1 MKKLKKALAVF
12 LCVVLTLTAAPL
24 SGFVGL
30 ELPDGSGIRKFA
42 EGIVSA
48 FDSFSTRAQAAT
60 NSGTCG
66 DNLTW
71 TFDTE
76 TGVLRIS
83 GTGAMTNWDFQ
94 KDLEA
99 PWDNYTVTSV
109 IIEDGVTTIGDEA
122 FFHNSSITSVIM
134 ADSVTTIGKSAF
146 DYCHNLTDLSIGN
159 GVTTINDEA
168 FISCSD
174 LTEITIPKNVTY
186 IGKRAFADCYS
197 LEKIAVD
204 AENQYFTADSDGVLY
219 SRDMTRLLQYPIAST
234 KPSYTIPEGVRSIDN
249 EAFAFCDNITNVTL
263 PDSLKAIGEYVFVDC
278 YTMSSITIPAGI
290 ETIGQYAFGW
300 YALPYYNG
308 TLEQWKAVETDPS
321 DTSIA
326 KRVIICGGTDRP
338 YYIPGTCGNEVNW
351 TLYADGELV
360 ISGNGAMTNFK
371 AENNYPTDN
380 PWYSM
385 CSKIKSITVEEGV
398 TSIGNYAFYDCSEV
412 KKVTLADTV
421 SNIGSYAF
429 RNCLNID
436 EFTIPVSAKATSKN
450 SFYGINVVKKVTL
463 TKGSGVMTSYSQ
475 DSGNSNYYGNTP
487 WNRSAM
493 LKEIVIEDGVT
504 SIGSYAFNSVTYLK
518 SIRIP
523 ATVTQINI
531 GAFDE
536 CTDLT
541 DIYYNST
548 EDDWNNILVSSE
560 NEPLTAATL
569 HTATASGTCGD
580 NLNWVLYNTG
590 RLEINGTGA
599 MTDWTAAN
607 KIPWFD
613 YRTAIN
619 EIIIGEGVT
628 SVGKYAFFSCTAK
641 KSVTIPESIV
651 SIAINAFGNS
661 QSITVIHYAS
671 DKSDLEKISV
681 GNGNNALT
689 YASYNYGRI
698 RLVDSGYFS
707 EFEQW
712 ELYTDGEL
720 YVVGEGGMSNF
731 TSAEAYPWHKHRD
744 KITSFT
750 IETYPNYLYP
760 EMTNIGN
767 HALEGCVNLKFVNFN
782 NDITRIGDYAFAGCT
797 SLESIVIP
805 DTVTT
810 IGDGAFYGCSGLK
823 DLTMPVSAKIY
834 NSPNVFYG
842 CTGINKITLT
852 KGNGTMVTYGTDTAV
867 SSPTVNFK
875 YTPWYIS
882 TSQIDLTIED
892 GITAISPYAF
902 YGSKGITNVTISEG
916 VTTIGEYAFCGNTT
930 LKNVT
935 IPESI
940 NTIGS
945 YSFYQCSALENTY
958 YAGDVSKWCK
968 ISFVDAYATPMSYAD
983 DLYFGGELV
992 TELTIPAHITSIN
1005 DFAFYGC
1012 SNITDVYYEGTSK
1025 QWSEVTVGI
1034 GNDVLF
1040 NNFKGGDSDNPFYA
1054 AGTCGNNLDW
1064 VLYTSG
1070 ELVIIGSG
1078 AMNNYSTSTCAP
1090 WYTYRESI
1098 KYVTL
1103 PEGLT
1108 AIGSYAFYNC
1118 TMLESVVIPDGA
1130 TSIGNYAFYGCA
1142 GMKELTVPISAK
1154 VTGTPNY
1161 TFYSCQNIDKITIT
1175 KGDGT
1180 ACNYTVSNSAPDT
1193 YYAYTPWYI
1202 SGCSTIVIEDG
1213 VTSIGSFMF
1222 YRCTEL
1228 TNITIPDSVTSVGDS
1243 AFYYCIGLEELTM
1256 PVSAKIYN
1264 SSETFLSCTNIK
1276 TITLTKGNGNAQK
1289 YTSSSYYSES
1299 TYYQYTP
1306 WYISQ
1311 CGTIVIDKGVTSL
1324 GYYTFY
1330 GCNRIK
1336 DVYCTG
1342 DITDWCNINFDDSY
1356 ANPMHSGDNLYFGGE
1371 LVTEITIPTTVTKI
1385 GSYAFNTCS
1394 YLTAAYFN
1402 GTPEQWYAIN
1412 VGTGNSALTDII
1424 TFSSGDRHYYAPG
1437 ICGANLKWIL
1447 YTDGEL
1453 EIMGTGDMN
1462 AWTSTSNVPW
1472 YKHKGKI
1479 TSVKISDGV
1488 TSIGG
1493 YAFYGCLN
1501 ISGINLP
1508 DSITRIGTNAFFGC
1522 TGLTVI
1528 KLSKNLTNID
1538 KAAFSGCLNLAVA
1551 RCEMTYDRWAKVT
1564 VQADNQCLTDA
1575 ILLGTASEKPY
1586 LAAGKINDN
1595 VTWYLYEDNE
1605 LYLTGEG
1612 NMVNYASSSNSPWYN
1627 RRDKIKTVVVSD
1639 GITGIGKN
1647 AFAECDNVN
1656 KVYIY
1661 GYDVSIANSAFAECY
1676 DVNIHCY
1683 SGSSAHAYAKRNGLT
1698 YTLLDGQSAGF
1709 TVANDMVT
1717 AYSGDSTSPVI
1728 PSGTT
1733 AIGSYAFMNN
1743 STITSIVLPNTVTDI
1758 YTGAFAG
1765 CENLE
1770 RIVIPE
1776 SVTTIASTAF
1786 NDTDVI
1792 FACVENSY
1800 AHIYALEH
1808 GIECEL
1814 TSPEKGIEL
1823 TSKNAYITVNG
1834 TTQLSVVVTSGSKSV
1849 IWSSSDSSVAS
1860 VDSNGFVTGK
1870 KAGVVVITATTSD
1883 GIYKDYC
1890 LVRVVGI
1897 TASYNT
1903 TTVVDPEEGLI
1914 YGLDVG
1920 LNSLTDYVELTDS
1933 SCTLEYD
1940 TLTDEIGTGTI
1951 TNVVRDGEIVD
1962 VYTVVIFGDVDGN
1975 GWYDANDA
1983 FIVNMIASGLI
1994 DESRLSEAERTAAD
2008 CNHDGVIDGADFHL
2022 LNQASLLLDD
2032 VDQSATQPE
2041 LVTNSVYIAY
2051 CSLIDQTAG
2060 EETNLVPMPDLD
2072 EAPSEFEQNG
2082 NTENKS
2088 ADEINFEIIFT
2099 TIFDFIKRIFSLVLS
2114 FIVK

>member
-1 MKKLKKALAVF
+1 MKTLKKALAVF
-12 LCVVLTLTAAPL
+12 LCAVLTLTAAPL

-30 ELPDGSGIRKFA
+30 DLPSFFDFKAEAVTYSGA
-42 EGIVSA
+42 
-48 FDSFSTRAQAAT
+48 
-60 NSGTCG
+60 CG

-71 TFDTE
+71 SLDNE
-76 TGVLRIS
+76 TGVLKIS
-83 GTGAMTNWDFQ
+83 GTGPMDNWDFQ

-99 PWDNYTVTSV
+99 PWDNYTFTSV

-122 FFHNSSITSVIM
+122 FSNNSSIKNVTM

-146 DYCHNLTDLSIGN
+146 NYCYDLTDLSIGN
-159 GVTTINDEA
+159 GVTTIKEEA

-174 LTEITIPKNVTY
+174 LTEITIPKNVTQ
-186 IGKRAFADCYS
+186 IGTRAFADCNS
-197 LEKIAVD
+197 LERITVD
-204 AENQYFTADSDGVLY
+204 AENQYFTADSYGVLY
-219 SRDMTRLLQYPIAST
+219 NKDMTRLLQYPIAST
-234 KPSYTIPEGVRSIDN
+234 NASYSIPEGVTSIDN
-249 EAFAFCDNITNVTL
+249 EAFSFCENITNVTL
-263 PDSLKAIGEYVFVDC
+263 PDSLKTIGEYVFIDC
-278 YTMSSITIPAGI
+278 YSLSSITIPQGI
-290 ETIGQYAFGW
+290 ESIGQYAFGW
-300 YALPYYNG
+300 YALPYYSG
-308 TLEQWKAVETDPS
+308 TLEQWKAVETDPY

-326 KRVIICGGTDRP
+326 KRIIICGGTDRP
-338 YYIPGTCGNEVNW
+338 YYIPGKCGTAVNW
-351 TLYADGELV
+351 TLYVDGELV
-360 ISGNGAMTNFK
+360 ISGSGAMTDFA
-371 AENNYPTDN
+371 AEHNRPTNN

-385 CSKIKSITVEEGV
+385 TSKIKSITVEEGV
-398 TSIGNYAFYDCSEV
+398 TSIGKYAFYECSEAA
-412 KKVTLADTV
+412 KVTIADTV
-421 SNIGSYAF
+421 SSIGIYAF
-429 RNCLNID
+429 YCCNIKELIMPASVNISGSSVFDNCMQI
-436 EFTIPVSAKATSKN
+436 EKI
-450 SFYGINVVKKVTL
+450 TL
-463 TKGSGVMTSYSQ
+463 TKGTGIIKSYST
-475 DSGNSNYYGNTP
+475 DSNNSNCYRYTP
-487 WNRSAM
+487 WYESRPF

-504 SIGSYAFNSVTYLK
+504 SIGSYAFNSVTHFN

-523 ATVTQINI
+523 ASVTEINI
-531 GAFDE
+531 GAFDG

-548 EDDWNNILVSSE
+548 EDNWNNILISSE
-560 NEPLTAATL
+560 NKPLSTAVI
-569 HTATASGTCGD
+569 HTAEASGTCGD
-580 NLNWVLYNTG
+580 NLNWTLYDTG
-590 RLEINGTGA
+590 RLEIYGTGA
-599 MTDWTAAN
+599 MTSWSAPN
-607 KIPWFD
+607 KNPWYN
-613 YRTAIN
+613 YRMAIN

-628 SVGKYAFFSCTAK
+628 SVGSYSFVNCTAQ
-641 KSVTIPESIV
+641 KSITIPESVI
-651 SIAINAFGNS
+651 SIEARAFGNS
-661 QSITVIHYAS
+661 FTITDIHYGS
-671 DKSDLEKISV
+671 DKSDWDKITKGSV
-681 GNGNNALT
+681 NNALT
-689 YASYNYGRI
+689 FARFNYGRD

-731 TSAEAYPWHKHRD
+731 TSAEASPWHKHRD

-750 IETYPNYLYP
+750 IETYPPIYSSAPYP
-760 EMTNIGN
+760 EMSNIGN
-767 HALEGCVNLKFVNFN
+767 HALEGCINLKTVNFN
-782 NDITRIGDYAFAGCT
+782 SEITRIGDSAFEGCT
-797 SLESIVIP
+797 SLESIIIP
-805 DTVTT
+805 DRVNS
-810 IGDGAFYGCSGLK
+810 IGDRAFYGCSGLK
-823 DLTMPVSAKIY
+823 DLTMPASAKIH
-834 NSPNVFYG
+834 NSPDVFYG

-852 KGNGTMVTYGTDTAV
+852 KGNGTMVTYGADTAV

-882 TSQIDLTIED
+882 TSHIDLTIED

-983 DLYFGGELV
+983 NLYFGGELV

-1012 SNITDVYYEGTSK
+1012 SNITDIYYEGTSK

-1040 NNFKGGDSDNPFYA
+1040 NNFKGGDLDNPFYA

-1078 AMNNYSTSTCAP
+1078 AMNNYSSPNYAP
-1090 WYTYRESI
+1090 WYIYREAI
-1098 KYVTL
+1098 KYVTF

-1108 AIGSYAFYNC
+1108 AIGSYAFFNC
-1118 TMLESVVIPDGA
+1118 HTLESTVIPDSV

-1142 GMKELTVPISAK
+1142 GMKELTIPISAK
-1154 VTGTPNY
+1154 VTGTSNY

-1180 ACNYTVSNSAPDT
+1180 AYNYTVSNSAPDT

-1264 SSETFLSCTNIK
+1264 SSETFLYCTNIK

-1330 GCNRIK
+1330 GCNKIK

-1412 VGTGNSALTDII
+1412 VGTGNSALTDMI

-1437 ICGANLKWIL
+1437 ICGADLKWIL

-1453 EIMGTGDMN
+1453 EIKGTGDMN
-1462 AWTSTSNVPW
+1462 VWTSTSNVPW
-1472 YKHKGKI
+1472 YKHKEKI

-1551 RCEMTYDRWAKVT
+1551 RCEMTYDQWAKVT

-1639 GITGIGKN
+1639 GITSIGKN

-1676 DVNIHCY
+1676 DVNLHCY
-1683 SGSSAHAYAKRNGLT
+1683 SGSSAHDYAKTNGFA
-1698 YTLLDGQSAGF
+1698 YTLMDGAYAGF
-1709 TVANDMVT
+1709 TIKNSTVKN
-1717 AYSGDSTSPVI
+1717 YSGTSATPVI

-1786 NDTDVI
+1786 NGTDVI

-1834 TTQLSVVVTSGSKSV
+1834 TAQLSVVVTSGSKSV

-1860 VDSNGFVTGK
+1860 VDSNGFVTGN
-1870 KAGVVVITATTSD
+1870 KAGIVVITATTSD

-1920 LNSLTDYVELTDS
+1920 LNSLSDYIELTDS

-1962 VYTVVIFGDVDGN
+1962 VYTVVIFGDIDGN

-1994 DESRLSEAERTAAD
+1994 DESRLSEAERKAAD
-2008 CNHDGVIDGADFHL
+2008 CNHDGVIDGADFYL
-2022 LNQASLLLDD
+2022 LNQASLLLDY

-2041 LVTNSVYIAY
+2041 LVTNSVYLQY

-2060 EETNLVPMPDLD
+2060 VETNLVPMPDLD
-2072 EAPSEFEQNG
+2072 KAPSDSTADAK
-2082 NTENKS
+2082 TEKT
-2088 ADEINFEIIFT
+2088 ADEIDFEVIFT
-2099 TIFDFIKRIFSLVLS
+2099 TIFDFIKKIFSLVLS